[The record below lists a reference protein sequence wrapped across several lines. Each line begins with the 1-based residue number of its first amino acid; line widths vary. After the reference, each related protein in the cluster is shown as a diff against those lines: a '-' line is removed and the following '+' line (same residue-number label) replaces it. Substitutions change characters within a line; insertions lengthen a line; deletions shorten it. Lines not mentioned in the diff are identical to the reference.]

1 MTKKK
6 GKGQRL
12 SINAIDN
19 TNKTLY
25 VNEQTTFTCFM
36 ENLNGT
42 TYHSKNKVPIDISLV
57 YASNPYSKTNN
68 PKNIAFGSRLLASP
82 YLMLNYNKPK
92 LIGPIG
98 IQSGLLLFHA
108 SNGNFKTPNTSVNTI
123 SFIFYEVDSSPAIKN
138 QIMIKILSCNDFMVA
153 NIA

>member
-1 MTKKK
+1 MNQVVSLLLLLHPKNIYIQKPNSIIQPYIIKKLKQIYFTIPYRKGINTTTMKYDNKRRKKSTMTKKK

-19 TNKTLY
+19 IYKTLY

-57 YASNPYSKTNN
+57 YASNPSESSDVEYDVVENN
-68 PKNIAFGSRLLASP
+68 QLP
-82 YLMLNYNKPK
+82 Y
-92 LIGPIG
+92 
-98 IQSGLLLFHA
+98 Q
-108 SNGNFKTPNTSVNTI
+108 T
-123 SFIFYEVDSSPAIKN
+123 
-138 QIMIKILSCNDFMVA
+138 
-153 NIA
+153 